1 MTVRP
6 ELLRVVVA
14 DDESLARRMLTM
26 LLARERDVVV
36 VAESDNGP
44 ATIDAVRA
52 HAPDVLFLDVR
63 MPGATGIEVL
73 EQLGPGAVR
82 AAVLVTAFDDYAVAA
97 FDHHALDYVLKPV
110 DEDRFRTTMQR
121 VRDRLREHRSA
132 TLAEE
137 TLKDLARLYASAGT
151 ESRVEYLSRIVVRST
166 RSVTFVDVADVD
178 WVEADDDYLRLHVGT
193 RVHLVRDTMGALE
206 TQLDPAEFVR
216 IHRSTIVRI
225 RRVKE
230 LVPYFH
236 GDYEVRLID
245 GTRLRLSR
253 SYRARLGAAL
263 GTML

>member
-1 MTVRP
+1 MTGRP
-6 ELLRVVVA
+6 DLLRVVVA
-14 DDESLARRMLTM
+14 DDESLARRMLTA

-151 ESRVEYLSRIVVRST
+151 EPRVEYLSRIVVRST

-206 TQLDPAEFVR
+206 QQLDPTEFVR
-216 IHRSTIVRI
+216 MHRSHVVRIDRI
-225 RRVKE
+225 RRLE
-230 LVPYFH
+230 PCGH
-236 GDYEVRLID
+236 GEYEVTLAD
-245 GTRLRLSR
+245 GTRLTSSR
-253 SYRARLGAAL
+253 SYREQVRRLL
-263 GTML
+263 R

>member
-1 MTVRP
+1 
-6 ELLRVVVA
+6 
-14 DDESLARRMLTM
+14 
-26 LLARERDVVV
+26 
-36 VAESDNGP
+36 
-44 ATIDAVRA
+44 VRA
-52 HAPDVLFLDVR
+52 V
-63 MPGATGIEVL
+63 
-73 EQLGPGAVR
+73 
-82 AAVLVTAFDDYAVAA
+82 VLVTAFDDYAVSA
-97 FDHHALDYVLKPV
+97 FEHHALDYVLKPV
-110 DEDRFRTTMQR
+110 DEDRFGTTMQR

-137 TLKDLARLYASAGT
+137 ALKDLARLYASAGGA
-151 ESRVEYLSRIVVRST
+151 ESRGEYLSRIVVRST

-193 RVHLVRDTMGALE
+193 RVHLVRETMGALE

-263 GTML
+263 GTTL